1 MAAGKNGIVFQKEI
15 EGLKVSE
22 STLRAMP
29 DMKTRHYHET
39 AELFL
44 LMEGERYYFV
54 DRYVYHMKPMSAV
67 LIPPGQIHKTS
78 TVRDVPEH
86 RRFLIHYSREAF
98 GDMIRATYG
107 MDYEDFCLKYN
118 GLVNFRPESW
128 QRILEAYRRLK
139 GEFAQEDYY
148 LPMVKQQAYEILML
162 YARELDQVRSR
173 EEEGQVET
181 PVESGVYSTIHQ
193 VTRYLNE
200 HFPEEVKID
209 TLCEHFFISRSY
221 LTRLFKETTGITIV
235 QYLTVVRIRQA
246 ARLLRETD
254 LAVTEVSDRCGFGDV
269 TYFEKVFRR
278 LRGMTPRQYRSNS
291 RPQG

>member
-1 MAAGKNGIVFQKEI
+1 MAAGRNGIIFQKEI

-22 STLRAMP
+22 STLRALP

-39 AELFL
+39 VELFV

-54 DRYVYHMKPMSAV
+54 DRYVYHMKPMSAL

-78 TVRDVPEH
+78 TVMDVPEH
-86 RRFLIHYSREAF
+86 RRFLVQYSREAF
-98 GDMIRATYG
+98 EEMIRATYG
-107 MDYEDFCLKYN
+107 MSYDDFCLRYN
-118 GLVNFRPESW
+118 GLVNFRTESW
-128 QRILEAYRRLK
+128 ERMMEAYGKLK
-139 GEFAQEDYY
+139 EEFSPEEHY
-148 LPMVKQQAYEILML
+148 LPMVKQAAYQLLML
-162 YARELDQVRSR
+162 YARELDDMRSR
-173 EEEGQVET
+173 EESQVEA
-181 PVESGVYSTIHQ
+181 PVESGVYNTIHQ

-200 HFPEEVKID
+200 HYPEDVKLD
-209 TLCEHFFISRSY
+209 DLSERFFISRSY
-221 LTRLFKETTGITIV
+221 LTRSFKETTGITIV

-278 LRGMTPRQYRSNS
+278 LRGMTPRSYRK
-291 RPQG
+291 RTRQ